1 MIGFYIAVKFL
12 VLWLTTVQGE
22 IQGQGFLYRLE
33 VLSSLDS
40 VFVSSEETRAEFSPA
55 KISILFQCN
64 WGLKNGEH
72 CLSLRSLVSRFVA
85 RSLVARFVAWSPASR
100 SSMGSTVSLSSR
112 FGLRSL
118 SSRLGLCPLASRLGL
133 WPLASRLGLQALAS
147 RLGLRSLASW
157 LGLRPLAFRLGLR
170 PLDLRLGLWPLYL
183 SNLIDMLDDGPR
195 RILFFGTRA

>member
-64 WGLKNGEH
+64 WGLKNGKH

-85 RSLVARFVAWSPASR
+85 RSLVSRFVARSPASCFAIRSLAPRFAGR
-100 SSMGSTVSLSSR
+100 SSDSR
-112 FGLRSL
+112 FAIRFRSL
-118 SSRLGLCPLASRLGL
+118 ASRLGLRPFASRLGLRPLASRLGL
-133 WPLASRLGLQALAS
+133 
-147 RLGLRSLASW
+147 
-157 LGLRPLAFRLGLR
+157 RPLVCLWQLKSGEKRAVFFMHWFRTGILNAH
-170 PLDLRLGLWPLYL
+170 PVF
-183 SNLIDMLDDGPR
+183 DGE
-195 RILFFGTRA
+195 

>member
-22 IQGQGFLYRLE
+22 IQGFLYRLE

-72 CLSLRSLVSRFVA
+72 CLSLRGSVSFLSLR
-85 RSLVARFVAWSPASR
+85 
-100 SSMGSTVSLSSR
+100 GSISG
-112 FGLRSL
+112 F
-118 SSRLGLCPLASRLGL
+118 
-133 WPLASRLGLQALAS
+133 
-147 RLGLRSLASW
+147 
-157 LGLRPLAFRLGLR
+157 
-170 PLDLRLGLWPLYL
+170 
-183 SNLIDMLDDGPR
+183 
-195 RILFFGTRA
+195 